1 MRRMNSETLQGCKPT
16 AEQRRLM
23 LRDLM
28 RAPADN
34 LYRLQTP
41 FKSCSPCLQHS
52 PVHKHQLVQGLM
64 CFVHIGVVKH
74 CVSMVN
80 KSSHRRVS
88 DARMPAA
95 ATLMNEV
102 SSYTASGGAL
112 VACAAACM
120 QQLASRLHLSWPQP
134 MPNASAPPVPVNDD
148 LRTAHPSSDKVSK
161 PTRCAYLHIGT
172 LPRVVM
178 R

>member
-1 MRRMNSETLQGCKPT
+1 
-16 AEQRRLM
+16 
-23 LRDLM
+23 
-28 RAPADN
+28 
-34 LYRLQTP
+34 
-41 FKSCSPCLQHS
+41 
-52 PVHKHQLVQGLM
+52 M

-74 CVSMVN
+74 CVSMVK

-102 SSYTASGGAL
+102 SSYTASAPWLPVQLLAL
-112 VACAAACM
+112 LRCSSSQAACTC
-120 QQLASRLHLSWPQP
+120 PQP
-134 MPNASAPPVPVNDD
+134 MPNASAPPVPVNHDP
-148 LRTAHPSSDKVSK
+148 RAAHPSSDKVSK